1 MEKTIENMDR
11 NRLGILIRCLVIL
24 LITGVTNSAAVFVSP
39 LAAHFNWTADAIANV
54 STTMLL
60 CWTPGALIGGTLMS
74 KIGARN
80 AMLLGAVLFPLGTLT
95 SSFVPQSSPWLLY
108 VTFSFLQGLG
118 NGLAYTVATYV
129 STGWYPDKRGLVSGL
144 CMAFTGGS
152 SAFLAPICS
161 KLVQSTGIIST
172 LRIVGLVSLV
182 VCVVCAL
189 GVRQAP
195 VGYTPAGFAGSASSA
210 ETQLESY
217 NVRRALKTRP
227 IWHLIVCTAFFPT
240 MYMIMFPRFSV
251 YMTDAGFTLSAA
263 TLGVSIYFIANTL
276 SRLFLGALCDKIS
289 YKHVYGICGVL
300 CILSAI
306 CLIAAHSLFMFYLTA
321 ADVAL
326 VPGLV
331 GAAAEIAAI
340 LVIMNLL
347 INRARKRGE
356 HFELHPLDPRYDS
369 TGSKPKLIVALI
381 PMAVLFLLFNIWK
394 LNINICLLC
403 SIALSLVLFWPQL
416 RRRDLKAMLNSGA
429 VDSVPMTMTV
439 AAICGF
445 AGVITNTDA
454 FQSMI
459 TAITSISIAPI
470 LICWVVVALM
480 CMLTGGSSTGQLV
493 ALPIIAPK
501 LQALGLT
508 ASTIHRVSA
517 FAATTLDSMPYSG
530 SILMLLPM
538 CHMKLKEVYPALFV
552 TTVIATT
559 VGTAAVTLMCVLFPG
574 LA

>member
-1 MEKTIENMDR
+1 
-11 NRLGILIRCLVIL
+11 
-24 LITGVTNSAAVFVSP
+24 
-39 LAAHFNWTADAIANV
+39 
-54 STTMLL
+54 MLL

-306 CLIAAHSLFMFYLTA
+306 CLIAAHSLFLFYLGS
-321 ADVAL
+321 AL
-326 VPGLV
+326 RRHQQRLPRHDQQVLRPG
-331 GAAAEIAAI
+331 
-340 LVIMNLL
+340 
-347 INRARKRGE
+347 
-356 HFELHPLDPRYDS
+356 
-369 TGSKPKLIVALI
+369 
-381 PMAVLFLLFNIWK
+381 
-394 LNINICLLC
+394 
-403 SIALSLVLFWPQL
+403 L
-416 RRRDLKAMLNSGA
+416 RRRHLRRGPVRLHDLLHAHHAAHQRRARCLHRRLHRLVHLWHRA
-429 VDSVPMTMTV
+429 LVRRRCVHVP
-439 AAICGF
+439 
-445 AGVITNTDA
+445 D
-454 FQSMI
+454 
-459 TAITSISIAPI
+459 PE
-470 LICWVVVALM
+470 
-480 CMLTGGSSTGQLV
+480 GGSQAPRCGREAGRICV
-493 ALPIIAPK
+493 IPIGRGVNI
-501 LQALGLT
+501 GR
-508 ASTIHRVSA
+508 HRLYPWFSDRY
-517 FAATTLDSMPYSG
+517 LS
-530 SILMLLPM
+530 LL
-538 CHMKLKEVYPALFV
+538 
-552 TTVIATT
+552 
-559 VGTAAVTLMCVLFPG
+559 
-574 LA
+574 

>member
-11 NRLGILIRCLVIL
+11 SRLGILIRCLVIL

-95 SSFVPQSSPWLLY
+95 SSFVPQSAPWLLY

-289 YKHVYGICGVL
+289 YKHVYGICGAL

-306 CLIAAHSLFMFYLTA
+306 CLIAAHS
-321 ADVAL
+321 
-326 VPGLV
+326 
-331 GAAAEIAAI
+331 
-340 LVIMNLL
+340 
-347 INRARKRGE
+347 
-356 HFELHPLDPRYDS
+356 
-369 TGSKPKLIVALI
+369 
-381 PMAVLFLLFNIWK
+381 
-394 LNINICLLC
+394 
-403 SIALSLVLFWPQL
+403 
-416 RRRDLKAMLNSGA
+416 
-429 VDSVPMTMTV
+429 
-439 AAICGF
+439 
-445 AGVITNTDA
+445 
-454 FQSMI
+454 
-459 TAITSISIAPI
+459 
-470 LICWVVVALM
+470 
-480 CMLTGGSSTGQLV
+480 SS
-493 ALPIIAPK
+493 
-501 LQALGLT
+501 
-508 ASTIHRVSA
+508 
-517 FAATTLDSMPYSG
+517 
-530 SILMLLPM
+530 
-538 CHMKLKEVYPALFV
+538 
-552 TTVIATT
+552 
-559 VGTAAVTLMCVLFPG
+559 
-574 LA
+574 

>member
-118 NGLAYTVATYV
+118 NG
-129 STGWYPDKRGLVSGL
+129 
-144 CMAFTGGS
+144 
-152 SAFLAPICS
+152 LAPICS

-306 CLIAAHSLFMFYLTA
+306 CLIAAHSLFMFYLGYALLGLGFGATNSVYPVTINKSYGPVYA
-321 ADVAL
+321 GGIYGVAL
-326 VPGLV
+326 FGYMIFCTLITPRISAALV
-331 GAAAEIAAI
+331 ASTGGYTASFIYGIVLSCVAVVSMYLIPKVDRKPLDAAEKQA
-340 LVIMNLL
+340 
-347 INRARKRGE
+347 E
-356 HFELHPLDPRYDS
+356 
-369 TGSKPKLIVALI
+369 
-381 PMAVLFLLFNIWK
+381 
-394 LNINICLLC
+394 
-403 SIALSLVLFWPQL
+403 
-416 RRRDLKAMLNSGA
+416 
-429 VDSVPMTMTV
+429 SV
-439 AAICGF
+439 
-445 AGVITNTDA
+445 
-454 FQSMI
+454 
-459 TAITSISIAPI
+459 
-470 LICWVVVALM
+470 
-480 CMLTGGSSTGQLV
+480 
-493 ALPIIAPK
+493 
-501 LQALGLT
+501 
-508 ASTIHRVSA
+508 
-517 FAATTLDSMPYSG
+517 
-530 SILMLLPM
+530 
-538 CHMKLKEVYPALFV
+538 
-552 TTVIATT
+552 
-559 VGTAAVTLMCVLFPG
+559 
-574 LA
+574 

>member
-217 NVRRALKTRP
+217 NVALAISTS
-227 IWHLIVCTAFFPT
+227 F
-240 MYMIMFPRFSV
+240 
-251 YMTDAGFTLSAA
+251 LSSKESLPQVILA
-263 TLGVSIYFIANTL
+263 SM
-276 SRLFLGALCDKIS
+276 C
-289 YKHVYGICGVL
+289 
-300 CILSAI
+300 CI
-306 CLIAAHSLFMFYLTA
+306 
-321 ADVAL
+321 
-326 VPGLV
+326 
-331 GAAAEIAAI
+331 
-340 LVIMNLL
+340 
-347 INRARKRGE
+347 
-356 HFELHPLDPRYDS
+356 
-369 TGSKPKLIVALI
+369 
-381 PMAVLFLLFNIWK
+381 
-394 LNINICLLC
+394 
-403 SIALSLVLFWPQL
+403 
-416 RRRDLKAMLNSGA
+416 
-429 VDSVPMTMTV
+429 
-439 AAICGF
+439 
-445 AGVITNTDA
+445 
-454 FQSMI
+454 
-459 TAITSISIAPI
+459 
-470 LICWVVVALM
+470 
-480 CMLTGGSSTGQLV
+480 
-493 ALPIIAPK
+493 
-501 LQALGLT
+501 
-508 ASTIHRVSA
+508 
-517 FAATTLDSMPYSG
+517 
-530 SILMLLPM
+530 
-538 CHMKLKEVYPALFV
+538 
-552 TTVIATT
+552 
-559 VGTAAVTLMCVLFPG
+559 
-574 LA
+574 

>member
-1 MEKTIENMDR
+1 
-11 NRLGILIRCLVIL
+11 
-24 LITGVTNSAAVFVSP
+24 
-39 LAAHFNWTADAIANV
+39 
-54 STTMLL
+54 
-60 CWTPGALIGGTLMS
+60 MS

-182 VCVVCAL
+182 V
-189 GVRQAP
+189 
-195 VGYTPAGFAGSASSA
+195 
-210 ETQLESY
+210 
-217 NVRRALKTRP
+217 RRALKTRP

-306 CLIAAHSLFMFYLTA
+306 CLIAAHSLFMFYLGYALLGLGFGATNSVYPVTINKSYGPVYA
-321 ADVAL
+321 GGIYGVAL
-326 VPGLV
+326 FGYMIFCTLITPRISAALV
-331 GAAAEIAAI
+331 ASTGGYTASFIYGIVLSCVAVVSMYLIPKVDRKPLDAAEKQA
-340 LVIMNLL
+340 
-347 INRARKRGE
+347 E
-356 HFELHPLDPRYDS
+356 
-369 TGSKPKLIVALI
+369 
-381 PMAVLFLLFNIWK
+381 
-394 LNINICLLC
+394 
-403 SIALSLVLFWPQL
+403 
-416 RRRDLKAMLNSGA
+416 
-429 VDSVPMTMTV
+429 SV
-439 AAICGF
+439 
-445 AGVITNTDA
+445 
-454 FQSMI
+454 
-459 TAITSISIAPI
+459 
-470 LICWVVVALM
+470 
-480 CMLTGGSSTGQLV
+480 
-493 ALPIIAPK
+493 
-501 LQALGLT
+501 
-508 ASTIHRVSA
+508 
-517 FAATTLDSMPYSG
+517 
-530 SILMLLPM
+530 
-538 CHMKLKEVYPALFV
+538 
-552 TTVIATT
+552 
-559 VGTAAVTLMCVLFPG
+559 
-574 LA
+574 